1 MPTTNLTI
9 YLKWHLSFLIL
20 LALTFNCNSLHSQNI
35 SKNNIDNLIDIA
47 LSRSEKALYKAEFT
61 RARET
66 IRLANF
72 NNSRGFNKT
81 HEIALTIQDI
91 RIENFQ
97 GIVYNLKA
105 NSNKNFQRLNKLF
118 KSAILLNDKNIKGDY
133 FLALSAAYQSIREI
147 DSALIYRDKATQL
160 FLDNNNFGKIAIIRS
175 SNISRIHNSLFHE
188 GKKSEILELIPEY
201 KIEIKFSSIHSKYA
215 LAYNTRHLAQIYR
228 RQTQNYQ
235 ESLKLFKTSL
245 SLRKAIKFKIFLP
258 ASYSSIGD
266 VYLKLEAYA
275 SAIRMYKK
283 ASKLAISIGFVRYQS
298 YPHEKIGDI
307 YLIKGNTEKALK
319 HYKLALKYAS
329 KNNYIIGISNA
340 KEKLKTSIKNNKKPN
355 SHWAFK
361 LN

>member
-1 MPTTNLTI
+1 VNAQNDI
-9 YLKWHLSFLIL
+9 
-20 LALTFNCNSLHSQNI
+20 NSSVN
-35 SKNNIDNLIDIA
+35 IA
-47 LSRSEKALYKAEFT
+47 LLKSEKALYKADFLKAKE
-61 RARET
+61 
-66 IRLANF
+66 IIQLANYNTLKRF
-72 NNSRGFNKT
+72 DKS
-81 HEIALTIQDI
+81 HEIALTLQSI
-91 RIENFQ
+91 RIENFKS
-97 GIVYNLKA
+97 IVLNLK
-105 NSNKNFQRLNKLF
+105 SDPIKTLERLNTLLKPTKL
-118 KSAILLNDKNIKGDY
+118 LHDKNIKGDY

-245 SLRKAIKFKIFLP
+245 FLRKAIKFKIFLP

-307 YLIKGNTEKALK
+307 YLIKGNTEKALR

-340 KEKLKTSIKNNKKPN
+340 KEKLKTSIK
-355 SHWAFK
+355 
-361 LN
+361 